1 MSFIHFCSQDLV
13 MYVGEPVW
21 ALDWCPRVHQ
31 SSDGHPKCERSGI
44 EKQKA
49 LEKAAKLQEKTDMFY
64 ATQNRMLP
72 NAYRLFTVLY
82 FTYER
87 GKCDVERATRMG
99 VEVKRM
105 RSTDSKVI
113 Q

>member
-1 MSFIHFCSQDLV
+1 MSFIHFCSQGFV

-49 LEKAAKLQEKTDMFY
+49 LEKAAKLPEKTDMFY

-72 NAYRLFTVLY
+72 NAYRLFT
-82 FTYER
+82 
-87 GKCDVERATRMG
+87 GATRMG
-99 VEVKRM
+99 VEVKCM
-105 RSTDSKVI
+105 CDTDSKVI